1 MPAMKAQLK
10 ELRALGKQ
18 LEEKRKLDSAWS
30 GTTAQFDLVMPPI
43 LPEAMWESNAVQQQR
58 ALMTPDAP
66 PCTYQF
72 SCFRS
77 QTAFLGDVP
86 VQHRH
91 MIMPSLVVKGAE
103 DLKWLYIVPLVPLD
117 EAFENER
124 QKAADPNYVEP
135 ERKSREFSLGMAGMD
150 SWPLERLAPY
160 LADWERDFASAQ
172 PLAPIDHSEAAP
184 KRQSA
189 SAAEQVF
196 EDAILFAESQGR
208 VIAWTGLPL
217 QQKLKIPEYLAQLG
231 IDPAQLDASKLPAA
245 IEGFIPAG
253 SSGYVMEAEGRRL
266 WAEVMPMLPS
276 KERSE
281 APPRIAIEPGRI
293 SVTAAPGWLVAYG
306 KRD

>member
-1 MPAMKAQLK
+1 MKAQLK

-18 LEEKRKLDSAWS
+18 LNEKRSLDSAWS

-43 LPEAMWESNAVQQQR
+43 LPEAMWESNAVKQQR

-77 QTAFLGDVP
+77 QTAFLDDVP
-86 VQHRH
+86 AQHRH
-91 MIMPSLVVKGAE
+91 GMMPPLVVKGAE
-103 DLKWLYIVPLVPLD
+103 DLKWLYIVPLVPLN

-135 ERKSREFSLGMAGMD
+135 ERMSREFSLGMAGMD

-160 LADWERDFASAQ
+160 LADWERDFASVQ
-172 PLAPIDHSEAAP
+172 SLAPIDHSEAAP

-196 EDAILFAESQGR
+196 EEASVFAESQGR
-208 VIAWTGLPL
+208 VIAWAGLPL
-217 QQKLKIPEYLAQLG
+217 QQKLKLPNYLLHLG
-231 IDPAQLDASKLPAA
+231 IDPAQLDVSTLPGA
-245 IEGFIPAG
+245 IEGFIKLSG
-253 SSGYVMEAEGRRL
+253 SGHIIEAEGRRL

-281 APPRIAIEPGRI
+281 VPPRIAIEPGRI
-293 SVTAAPGWLVAYG
+293 SVTAATGWLVAYG

>member
-1 MPAMKAQLK
+1 MPTMKAQLK

-18 LEEKRKLDSAWS
+18 LDEKRKLDSAWS
-30 GTTAQFDLVMPPI
+30 GTTTQFDLVMPPI
-43 LPEAMWESNAVQQQR
+43 LPEAMWENSAVQQQR

-86 VQHRH
+86 AQHRH
-91 MIMPSLVVKGAE
+91 GMMPPLVVKGAE
-103 DLKWLYIVPLVPLD
+103 DLKWFYIVPLVPLE
-117 EAFENER
+117 EALENER
-124 QKAADPNYVEP
+124 QKAADPDYVEP
-135 ERKSREFSLGMAGMD
+135 ERMSREFSLGMASMD
-150 SWPLERLAPY
+150 SWPLECLVPY
-160 LADWERDFASAQ
+160 LADWERDFASVQ

-184 KRQSA
+184 KRQPA

-196 EDAILFAESQGR
+196 EEASQFVETQGR
-208 VIAWTGLPL
+208 SVSWSGLPL
-217 QQKLKIPEYLAQLG
+217 HQKLRMPEYLVHLG
-231 IDPAQLDASKLPAA
+231 IDPAQLDVSTLPGA
-245 IEGFIPAG
+245 IEGFIQPG
-253 SSGYVMEAEGRRL
+253 SSGYVIEARGGRL

-306 KRD
+306 VR